1 MLGSKET
8 DTINNADVSGTFKDL
23 YLSKKECE
31 EKLLAGIHSANGLK
45 ALVGAKK
52 AAAVAVTVI
61 MQENVIKNTLAKD
74 SCYL

>member
-8 DTINNADVSGTFKDL
+8 DKINNADVSVTFMDL

-31 EKLLAGIHSANGLK
+31 EKLLPGIHSANGLK
-45 ALVGAKK
+45 AWVDAKK
-52 AAAVAVTVI
+52 AAAAVAVI

-74 SCYL
+74 SYYL